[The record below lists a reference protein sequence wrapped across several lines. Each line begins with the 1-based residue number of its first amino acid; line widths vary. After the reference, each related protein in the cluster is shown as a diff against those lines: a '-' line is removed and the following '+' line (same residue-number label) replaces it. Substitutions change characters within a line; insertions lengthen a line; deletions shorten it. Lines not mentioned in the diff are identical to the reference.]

1 MKYSYFTDIEEVAKW
16 TYDHSER
23 FYDKNNPDSANYNSW
38 GTTGTVNNIRKM
50 KSYPNGEILK
60 EVNVEEINI
69 AELLLCI
76 NNVKDAT
83 RPTMNKDDFTMTST
97 SKKVMNILLLG
108 RILDGESVEGCFVVK
123 QETQPLYNY
132 FDKLYHLSDSP
143 NKGVKSIRYF
153 PGRTVSFTQI
163 CHASE
168 RFKNSITRTG
178 IWDGLIKLVE
188 YGFVECVDEKN
199 ELYKLDFSY
208 CKNFLEKYM
217 SGQL

>member
-16 TYDHSER
+16 TYDH
-23 FYDKNNPDSANYNSW
+23 
-38 GTTGTVNNIRKM
+38 
-50 KSYPNGEILK
+50 
-60 EVNVEEINI
+60 
-69 AELLLCI
+69 
-76 NNVKDAT
+76 
-83 RPTMNKDDFTMTST
+83 
-97 SKKVMNILLLG
+97 
-108 RILDGESVEGCFVVK
+108 
-123 QETQPLYNY
+123 
-132 FDKLYHLSDSP
+132 
-143 NKGVKSIRYF
+143 
-153 PGRTVSFTQI
+153 
-163 CHASE
+163 SE